1 MLCEAFLFRN
11 TYIFCRQEYKFG
23 ENDFVFTLKPVKQ
36 IWLVFQYRKKLNTD
50 FIQSLRVSI

>member
-36 IWLVFQYRKKLNTD
+36 I
-50 FIQSLRVSI
+50 